1 MQSLSP
7 LDGTSCVAMNAAS
20 GQWQSYHCGTQ
31 LPYVC
36 KKPFDEA
43 SSLPGRTACM
53 FVSVC
58 QYVSNVHL
66 CSLFLPSQAFIGI
79 SAKTLHGS
87 FEYFSRAESNSL
99 SSVSRWSIT
108 NSFHFSQLS
117 HSHIKHFPAQ
127 SCPFHHVFLHSLC
140 FFSCAA
146 GSLELAVA
154 HQSFSSLH

>member
-87 FEYFSRAESNSL
+87 FEYFSRAESNS
-99 SSVSRWSIT
+99 I
-108 NSFHFSQLS
+108 FSLKMIYHKQLS
-117 HSHIKHFPAQ
+117 FFTAFSFTHKAFP
-127 SCPFHHVFLHSLC
+127 STVLP
-140 FFSCAA
+140 
-146 GSLELAVA
+146 
-154 HQSFSSLH
+154 FSSCFSP